1 MRDAIQEVLF
11 WQTEYCK
18 VHIPKN
24 RSMMQPKILVI
35 GATGKHGNTGAIV
48 VDRLISQGRNVAL
61 LTPAPCVTRPLLSCK
76 ITARR

>member
-1 MRDAIQEVLF
+1 
-11 WQTEYCK
+11 
-18 VHIPKN
+18 
-24 RSMMQPKILVI
+24 MMQPKILVI

-61 LTPAPCVTRPLLSCK
+61 LTPATMCDKTLLSCK